1 MFLSSPG
8 PADVPRAAEKSV
20 CGKGQCLHY
29 TPRLPPPPHVHH
41 LPGRHEGGGPGT
53 QGSKVALENCMCLR
67 QHTNTSE
74 CLHLVGNSHPI
85 SCPIRTT
92 ADGSC
97 DSKAGAIQPVSA
109 FPTAVL
115 HSFYTP
121 APHKTLGNYKK
132 LFCTAIHC
140 FPHSPLSIF
149 SLERKAG

>member
-1 MFLSSPG
+1 M
-8 PADVPRAAEKSV
+8 PALHTEAAAS
-20 CGKGQCLHY
+20 
-29 TPRLPPPPHVHH
+29 TPRPPPPWEAR
-41 LPGRHEGGGPGT
+41 GRWTRDTGEQSG
-53 QGSKVALENCMCLR
+53 LENCMCLR